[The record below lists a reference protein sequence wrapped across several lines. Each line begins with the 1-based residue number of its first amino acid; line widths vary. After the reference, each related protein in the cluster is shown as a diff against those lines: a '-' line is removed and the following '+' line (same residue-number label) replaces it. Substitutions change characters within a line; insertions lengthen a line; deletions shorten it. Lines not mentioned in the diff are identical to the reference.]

1 MGCIFV
7 DCGMKMQRAGNR
19 GDRFFVSLINGANF
33 VGSKYE
39 NIIIDMVSESVSILK
54 DFL

>member
-1 MGCIFV
+1 MVI
-7 DCGMKMQRAGNR
+7 D
-19 GDRFFVSLINGANF
+19 FFVSLINGANF

-39 NIIIDMVSESVSILK
+39 SIIIDMVSKSVSILK

>member
-1 MGCIFV
+1 M
-7 DCGMKMQRAGNR
+7 DCQRAGNH
-19 GDRFFVSLINGANF
+19 GERFFVPQINGANF

-39 NIIIDMVSESVSILK
+39 SIIIDMVSESVSILK